1 MLRAELFNTQLARTM
16 VCGRPMEMDWWQ
28 SLSSTPD
35 VIDFQCTA
43 MIAVW
48 PKAGHV
54 IWQVE

>member
-16 VCGRPMEMDWWQ
+16 VCGRPNENG
-28 SLSSTPD
+28 LVAEPSSRPD